1 MFLESAGASTAVHVP
16 DPSDAPGMPGEF
28 YRDLVLSMR
37 NGVLAIRRDSTVAV
51 FNEVAY
57 QLLGITP
64 EFDHIGRHYRDI
76 LGLDHEFSAVLG
88 SAYELSHLPNREEVR
103 LGGSGRVL
111 GYTLSR
117 IHDGADDVI
126 GAVLFFKDL
135 TRVEQLE
142 ERERLRERLAAIGEM
157 AAAIAHEVKNPL
169 AGIQVMAGLLK
180 RQHPN
185 STDNQAV
192 LNDIINEAQVANKI
206 VVDLLE
212 FVRPIRLQIERASIS
227 DLLRDAI
234 KKCGNHGARAG
245 ILLETS
251 LQPDLP
257 QVPGDSTQLRQVFTN
272 LLVNALE
279 AMNGRGQLRMR
290 ASFVAGE
297 DAQPA
302 PPDAGGSVVVDV
314 HDNGP
319 GIPSDVA
326 EKIFSPFFTTK
337 PRGSGLGL
345 AIVRKIVDAHDG
357 RIDVSAGPDGGT
369 RFRVT
374 LPVARNI
381 DEKGPEAGR
390 GQQGESWQTR
400 ES

>member
-1 MFLESAGASTAVHVP
+1 
-16 DPSDAPGMPGEF
+16 
-28 YRDLVLSMR
+28 
-37 NGVLAIRRDSTVAV
+37 
-51 FNEVAY
+51 
-57 QLLGITP
+57 
-64 EFDHIGRHYRDI
+64 
-76 LGLDHEFSAVLG
+76 
-88 SAYELSHLPNREEVR
+88 
-103 LGGSGRVL
+103 
-111 GYTLSR
+111 
-117 IHDGADDVI
+117 
-126 GAVLFFKDL
+126 
-135 TRVEQLE
+135 
-142 ERERLRERLAAIGEM
+142 M

-234 KKCGNHGARAG
+234 KKCENHGARAG

-297 DAQPA
+297 DAQPRA
-302 PPDAGGSVVVDV
+302 
-314 HDNGP
+314 
-319 GIPSDVA
+319 
-326 EKIFSPFFTTK
+326 
-337 PRGSGLGL
+337 
-345 AIVRKIVDAHDG
+345 
-357 RIDVSAGPDGGT
+357 
-369 RFRVT
+369 
-374 LPVARNI
+374 ARRRWV
-381 DEKGPEAGR
+381 GR
-390 GQQGESWQTR
+390 GR
-400 ES
+400 RPR